1 MTLYSKLQNKDL
13 WQQQQQ
19 QMLEDNIQNTKFNLC
34 IVRPNVNKEIAALI
48 NKSYVKS
55 HIECTGIS
63 NCKLFDDANLC
74 TSSWRA
80 SLLTSILVA
89 TFERAERYTTTH
101 ATSVANSSSLNSTSK
116 YCFKLGYKFYKKL
129 NEIISR
135 NENYSPDQRE
145 ERW

>member
-1 MTLYSKLQNKDL
+1 MT
-13 WQQQQQ
+13 
-19 QMLEDNIQNTKFNLC
+19 TT
-34 IVRPNVNKEIAALI
+34 LI

-116 YCFKLGYKFYKKL
+116 YYFKLGYKFSKKL
-129 NEIISR
+129 NKIISR

-145 ERW
+145 ERWEMVILSHTRYKDGAIRQQLAREFYPIKEGKKN